1 MFNEDVS
8 GSKLV
13 APLINGIDME
23 EFLKTAILND
33 FEQLFEIRPF
43 IESVEA
49 KSIFWNYIC
58 RNLVTFWYF

>member
-49 KSIFWNYIC
+49 KSIFGT
-58 RNLVTFWYF
+58 TFVEIW